1 MENKRPVGVTLLA
14 ILAGF
19 SAVVAIIYT
28 LQMLHLWP
36 VTGPLGLFKFFT
48 FNLFGAILWGIMA
61 AIWLWVA
68 RMLWAVDVQ
77 GWLFVVVMATL
88 NIILDLFSVIGG
100 TPWEAISVA
109 LFLNAF
115 ILIYGLLPGTK
126 AAFGVEEMQG

>member
-1 MENKRPVGVTLLA
+1 MTLLA

-19 SAVVAIIYT
+19 AALVAIIYT
-28 LQMLHLWP
+28 LQMLHLWL
-36 VTGPLGLFKFFT
+36 VTGPLGLVKFFT

-109 LFLNAF
+109 LFLNAL
-115 ILIYGLLPGTK
+115 ILINGLLPGTK